1 MEWTLE
7 YAQGR
12 AMMVR
17 RFGTGPELVW
27 IHGLGEWSVS
37 FHPVVAH
44 PALAG
49 FRHTL
54 VDLPGYGRSPW
65 PDEPDDLEQ
74 LADRLAAWLA
84 DHHARTGSRPVVIG
98 HSMGGVLATLLGER
112 DVARAV
118 IDIDGNLSPG
128 DCNFSARAAAYTYD
142 DFVAHGFA
150 TMHDQVF
157 GGGVL
162 QPATRTYYGAMCV
175 ASPRMYHHHAGQL
188 VALSAPENLASR
200 LAKLAVPALFIAG
213 VPDGICARSREL
225 LTAHGVRWVGVE
237 PAGHWV
243 YLDQLDGFVQAVTSF
258 LAEQA

>member
-1 MEWTLE
+1 MEWTVE

-12 AMMVR
+12 AMTVR

-37 FHPVVAH
+37 FEPVVAH
-44 PALAG
+44 ARLAG

-54 VDLPGYGRSPW
+54 IDLPGYGRSPW
-65 PDEPDDLEQ
+65 PADGEPADDLER
-74 LADRLAAWLA
+74 LADRLAAWLGE
-84 DHHARTGSRPVVIG
+84 RTGPPPVVIG

-128 DCNFSARAAAYTYD
+128 DCNFSARAAAYAYD

-150 TMHDQVF
+150 AMRAQVYAD
-157 GGGVL
+157 GVTL
-162 QPATRTYYGAMCV
+162 LPQRSYYGAMCV
-175 ASPRMYHHHAGQL
+175 ASPRNYHHHAGQL
-188 VALSAPENLASR
+188 VELSAPETLAGR
-200 LAKLAVPALFIAG
+200 LAKLRVPALFVAG
-213 VPDGICARSREL
+213 VPDGVCARSREL
-225 LTAHGVRWVGVE
+225 LTQHGVRWVGVE

-243 YLDQLDGFVQAVTSF
+243 YLDQLDAFVQAIAGF
-258 LAEQA
+258 LAEL